1 MKYAKLKKYEFL
13 QTVSDCIS
21 KTPSAEDF
29 LHEFPALVQKFLPI
43 TSVVVFYRNESGKRF
58 LPFPDHVDGHEV
70 PFLDEHSDMVRGFIA
85 HRNAMLLDVHE
96 SIYSEIFNK
105 NTDGLLNRAQMNLIV
120 PLHCRRYYRG
130 LLVCRIDPRK
140 KSILKE
146 IEEMIKAA
154 AHLFIPT
161 IETERMELENDRNYY
176 RLFKFDRLVL
186 LGEMVASIA
195 HELKTPMS
203 TVLLEVQEMDDI
215 LEEQGNH
222 SMNRSCQKIATEIQ
236 RIDQFIRSL
245 LNFSKFN
252 EMAIEN
258 LSLNEF
264 VKQAMAEVPR
274 KRQPEGLTLE
284 SKLEDKQSIKID
296 RNRLRQVFFN
306 ILFNAFDAAGSGGEI
321 TIQTYRQHVTD
332 KNRKIEQHVIA
343 IKDNG
348 PGIPDEYREN
358 VLTPFFT
365 TKEDG
370 TGLGLYISQ
379 EIMKNLDGELKLESN
394 DKGTS
399 VYLILP
405 GGKT

>member
-1 MKYAKLKKYEFL
+1 MKNVKFKKYEFL
-13 QTVSDCIS
+13 QTLSDCIN

-29 LHEFPALVQKFLPI
+29 LREFPGLVQKFFPI
-43 TSVVVFYRNESGKRF
+43 TQVVVFYRSETGKRF
-58 LPFPDHVDGHEV
+58 LPFPDIFDGSTV
-70 PFLDEHSDMVRGFIA
+70 PFLDEQSDMIRGFIA
-85 HRNAMLLDVHE
+85 HPKAMLLDAHE

-105 NTDGLLNRAQMNLIV
+105 NTAGLLYRSQMNLII

-130 LLVCRIDPRK
+130 IMVCRLDPK
-140 KSILKE
+140 KKNMLKE
-146 IEEMIKAA
+146 IEEMIRAA
-154 AHLFIPT
+154 AQLFIPI

-186 LGEMVASIA
+186 LGEMVAAIA

-203 TVLLEVQEMDDI
+203 TVLLEVQEMDSI

-222 SMNRSCQKIATEIQ
+222 SMNRSCKKIETEIQ

-274 KRQPEGLTLE
+274 KRQPEGL
-284 SKLEDKQSIKID
+284 KLDSYLGDKQSIKID

-306 ILFNAFDAAGSGGEI
+306 ILFNAFDAAGSGGAI
-321 TIQTYRQHVTD
+321 SIKTYRQPYAD
-332 KNRKIEQHVIA
+332 QQRKGEQHVIA

-348 PGIPDEYREN
+348 PGIPDELWEN
-358 VLTPFFT
+358 VLTPFYT

-394 DKGTS
+394 ENGTT

-405 GGKT
+405 GGSK